1 MIKFKS
7 TEYRLLDLPELEIWY
22 VKDFFI
28 NGDTARPCLGLNMG
42 WLFWELYIMI
52 KL

>member
-1 MIKFKS
+1 MIKFKN
-7 TEYRLLDLPELEIWY
+7 TDYRLLVLPEFELWY

-28 NGDTARPCLGLNMG
+28 NEKQTRPCLGFNVG
-42 WLFWELYIMI
+42 WLFWELYVMI